1 MVIGLTGGIGCGKST
16 AAACFAELGFVVI
29 DADQLARQVL
39 GSHVCVSRLRE
50 RWGGACL
57 DPQGVPDRKWIA
69 AKVFTDADERAF
81 LESVTHPEVARLRRE
96 ATADASVDYVVEIPL
111 LFEKELTA
119 GFSSIVVVACSD
131 DVRRVRLRGRGLS
144 DEEIAARIAS
154 QLSLVE
160 KVNRADVVFWN
171 DGEPQFLREQVRS
184 WVSRLRG
191 APNG

>member
-39 GSHVCVSRLRE
+39 ESHVCVSRLRE
-50 RWGGACL
+50 RWGAACL
-57 DPQGVPDRKWIA
+57 DAQGVPDRKWIA
-69 AKVFTDADERAF
+69 AKVFADADERAF
-81 LESVTHPEVARLRRE
+81 LESVTHPEVARLRRD

-111 LFEKELTA
+111 LFEKELA
-119 GFSSIVVVACSD
+119 DGFSSVVVVACSD

-144 DEEIAARIAS
+144 DEEISARIAS

-160 KVNRADVVFWN
+160 KVKRANVVLWN
-171 DGEPQFLREQVRS
+171 DGELAFLREQVRV
-184 WVSRLRG
+184 WVDRLRG
-191 APNG
+191 A

>member
-29 DADQLARQVL
+29 DADHLARQVL
-39 GSHVCVSRLRE
+39 ESHVCVSRLKE

-57 DPQGVPDRKWIA
+57 DAEGRPNRKWIA

-119 GFSSIVVVACSD
+119 GFSMILVVACSD
-131 DVRRVRLRGRGLS
+131 DVRRLRLRGRGLS
-144 DEEIAARIAS
+144 DEEISARFAS

-160 KVNRADVVFWN
+160 KVKRADVVLWN
-171 DGEPQFLREQVRS
+171 DGEPEFLREQVRGL
-184 WVSRLRG
+184 VARLRG
-191 APNG
+191 A

>member
-39 GSHVCVSRLRE
+39 ESHVCVSRLRE
-50 RWGGACL
+50 RWGAACL
-57 DPQGVPDRKWIA
+57 DAQGVPDRKWIA

-81 LESVTHPEVARLRRE
+81 LESVTHPEVARLRRD

-111 LFEKELTA
+111 LFEKELA
-119 GFSSIVVVACSD
+119 DGFSPVVVVACSD

-144 DEEIAARIAS
+144 DEEISARIAS

-160 KVNRADVVFWN
+160 KVKRANVVLWN
-171 DGEPQFLREQVRS
+171 DGEPAFLREQVRL
-184 WVSRLRG
+184 WVDRLRG
-191 APNG
+191 A

>member
-39 GSHVCVSRLRE
+39 ESHVCVSRLRE
-50 RWGGACL
+50 RWGAACL
-57 DPQGVPDRKWIA
+57 DAQGVPDRKWIA
-69 AKVFTDADERAF
+69 AKVFADADERAF
-81 LESVTHPEVARLRRE
+81 LESVTHPEVARLRRD

-111 LFEKELTA
+111 LFEKELA
-119 GFSSIVVVACSD
+119 DGFSSVVVVACSD

-144 DEEIAARIAS
+144 DEEISARIAS

-160 KVNRADVVFWN
+160 KVKRANVVLWN
-171 DGEPQFLREQVRS
+171 DGEPAFLREQVRV
-184 WVSRLRG
+184 WVDRLRG
-191 APNG
+191 A